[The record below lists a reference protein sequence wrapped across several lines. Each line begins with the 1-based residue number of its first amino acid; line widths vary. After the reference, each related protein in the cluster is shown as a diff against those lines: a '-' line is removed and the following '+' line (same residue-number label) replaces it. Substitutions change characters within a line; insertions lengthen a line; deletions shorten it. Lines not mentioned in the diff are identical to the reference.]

1 MLRISLDTKA
11 KVKIG
16 EFSRNGKVRTRRE
29 IKGLDHDH
37 NPKAVL
43 VPLGIL
49 NTETNRTD
57 IIFGNS
63 SETSDFIVDGI
74 EIWWEANQ
82 KDYPHI
88 KKLMINLDNG
98 PSVSGNRTQFLKR
111 MAAFSKQNN
120 LKIHLVYY
128 PPYHSKYNP
137 VERCWSALERH
148 WNGSILSSVEI
159 AVNWASTLTWKGIKT
174 CVRFVDK
181 VYEKGITLTKREMM
195 KYETQIKRSADLPK
209 WDIIISPLSG

>member
-63 SETSDFIVDGI
+63 SETSDFIVDGPTNTTGSAHLLRWYI
-74 EIWWEANQ
+74 ELARRKLASFQ
-82 KDYPHI
+82 K
-88 KKLMINLDNG
+88 L
-98 PSVSGNRTQFLKR
+98 Q
-111 MAAFSKQNN
+111 
-120 LKIHLVYY
+120 
-128 PPYHSKYNP
+128 
-137 VERCWSALERH
+137 
-148 WNGSILSSVEI
+148 
-159 AVNWASTLTWKGIKT
+159 KT
-174 CVRFVDK
+174 
-181 VYEKGITLTKREMM
+181 
-195 KYETQIKRSADLPK
+195 
-209 WDIIISPLSG
+209 